1 MEFCYDGLNIEKSG
15 LKYIYKFELK
25 KFLIIIIILMYLLID
40 CFYFVIMCLKIVIG
54 KDILLCKY

>member
-54 KDILLCKY
+54 KEILLCKY